1 MEQFGYKYS
10 GKTLKE
16 IVEIMFAFYAKVFW
30 LYKIVLA
37 VKMLKSRMSLTSLFI
52 FVIKVLSIFLLL
64 GSLRFIIV
72 IFISE

>member
-1 MEQFGYKYS
+1 MVTNTVAKHF
-10 GKTLKE
+10 KE

-37 VKMLKSRMSLTSLFI
+37 VKMPKSRMSLTSLQI

>member
-16 IVEIMFAFYAKVFW
+16 IFEIMFAFYAKEFW